1 MLNLPAR
8 PNAAEPD
15 AVPAPDLVERAHANL
30 AAYFQA
36 ARGAFSAA
44 TARALQGDSALF
56 AAWCSSTG
64 RLALP
69 ADADT
74 VALFIDDMAKTKKPA
89 TIRRYVS
96 SISHMHK
103 AADMPNPCERSIV
116 KLALKRMGKANGTEQ
131 KQALGTNRRL
141 VDRMLEA
148 GGADVRSVRNRA
160 MLATAYDTLARRSE
174 LVALHAQDLATT
186 EHGDG
191 SIKIRRSKTDQLG
204 EGSIRYL
211 APDTMRL
218 IQEWL
223 VLAEPESKP
232 VPQQDDAGQPK
243 VDFKGEV
250 ATWCPLFRAVLKGGR
265 IGGALSPYDVT
276 RIFKQLA
283 ADAGVAPDVVAQISA
298 HSTRIGAAQD
308 MEAMDI
314 STAGIMRAAGWKT
327 PAMVARY
334 TKRQHARRSG
344 SARLAQLQ
352 NRVG

>member
-1 MLNLPAR
+1 MSRLPALVAPIESR
-8 PNAAEPD
+8 ETQG
-15 AVPAPDLVERAHANL
+15 PDLVALAHANL
-30 AAYFQA
+30 DAYFHA
-36 ARGAFSAA
+36 ARGAFSPA
-44 TARALQGDSALF
+44 TARALRGDSALF
-56 AAWCSSTG
+56 AAWCSKAG
-64 RLALP
+64 RQALP
-69 ADADT
+69 ADPDT
-74 VALFIDDMAKTKKPA
+74 VAMFVDDLAKTKKPA

-96 SISHMHK
+96 SVSHMHK
-103 AADMPNPCERSIV
+103 AADMPNPCERNPV

-131 KQALGTNRRL
+131 RQAHGATRRL

-148 GGADVRSVRNRA
+148 GGSDARSVRNRA
-160 MLATAYDTLARRSE
+160 ILATAYDTLARRSE

-211 APDTMRL
+211 APDTMKL
-218 IQEWL
+218 IREWL
-223 VLAEPESKP
+223 ALAEPEGQP
-232 VPQQDDAGQPK
+232 VPELDGAGEAK
-243 VDFKGEV
+243 RDLKGEA

-283 ADAGVAPDVVAQISA
+283 ADAGVAPEIVAQISA

-308 MEAMDI
+308 MEALDI
-314 STAGIMRAAGWKT
+314 STAGIMRAAGWKSPT
-327 PAMVARY
+327 MVARY
-334 TKRQHARRSG
+334 TKRQQARRSG